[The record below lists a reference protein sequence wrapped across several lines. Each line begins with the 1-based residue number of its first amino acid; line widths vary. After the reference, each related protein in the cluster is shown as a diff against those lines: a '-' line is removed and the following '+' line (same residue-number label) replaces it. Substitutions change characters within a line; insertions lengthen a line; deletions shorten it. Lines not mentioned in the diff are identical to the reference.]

1 MSNTVLLIEDSP
13 ELLQLYQKL
22 LSTMNCRIVT
32 ATSGRQAIEFL
43 QQEKPSIIIMDL
55 TLGDM
60 ATDEFYEKL
69 SGISGVEDVPTILI
83 SGREDLS
90 SWGDL
95 LGAKFTFKKP
105 MDLSKFRGA
114 VKELLG
120 AAKAVDKT

>member
-1 MSNTVLLIEDSP
+1 MSNIVLLIEDSP

-22 LSTMNCRIVT
+22 LSTMGCQIVT
-32 ATSGRQAIEFL
+32 APSGRQAIEFL
-43 QQEKPSIIIMDL
+43 SEKTPTLIIMDL

-60 ATDEFYEKL
+60 TTDEFYEKL
-69 SGISGVEDVPTILI
+69 SAVPGIESVPTILI

-95 LGAKFTFKKP
+95 LGARFTFKKP

-114 VKELLG
+114 VKGLLET
-120 AAKAVDKT
+120 AKASEV